1 MPAQRERLHDRALVA
16 RWRRLT
22 TGEGGRIH
30 ALGWKPLARK
40 LSERPHARFD
50 VGPRKPL
57 RDDLVD
63 LALGLVACR
72 IEERAMVRLVEVAL
86 QLKERRERDLSRLEL
101 LEDDREASC
110 EPGRGRASMSGVVA
124 HPKPP
129 ATEVVQR
136 RASEQLPEP
145 PPIDLDEEDDETR
158 G

>member
-50 VGPRKPL
+50 IGPRKPL

-63 LALGLVACR
+63 LPLRLVACR
-72 IEERAMVRLVEVAL
+72 IEERPMVRLVEVVPQL
-86 QLKERRERDLSRLEL
+86 QKRGERDLSRLEL
-101 LEDDREASC
+101 FEDDGEASC
-110 EPGRGRASMSGVVA
+110 EPRRGRAPMS
-124 HPKPP
+124 
-129 ATEVVQR
+129 
-136 RASEQLPEP
+136 
-145 PPIDLDEEDDETR
+145 
-158 G
+158 